1 MPGVLF
7 PHLGFATAEGTI
19 LHWVHGVD
27 EDVRAGEPL
36 LEIASEKAVHVVVA
50 PVDGKLLAIYA
61 PAGAIVA
68 EGETLA
74 WIGAAGERPP
84 ETECRWLGWEEDI
97 AQPPPDLEQRLSKVP
112 GAARGGAREQAEP
125 DGGFPPFRPPERADK
140 RFRGYLKK
148 SMREVTGRRM
158 AASWVEK
165 PKVDLFAE
173 INFSSVVAHREAEK
187 SAGRQPPPYNVY
199 IAHAVAKAFEQFPEL
214 NCNWIDG
221 RRVPLEQIHVG
232 VAVAVGESLLTISMK
247 NLGGLSLRE
256 VERRYRGLIRKAVA
270 MNLEREEL
278 YGSSI
283 TVTNL
288 GEFEI
293 FAFTPVINPPEVF
306 ILGIGELKERAVV
319 VDGRIAAA
327 PMCYFC
333 LSFDHRGVDG
343 APASRLLR
351 GIKHH
356 LEDYSDGE

>member
-1 MPGVLF
+1 
-7 PHLGFATAEGTI
+7 LGFATAEGTI
-19 LHWVHGVD
+19 LQWMHEVD
-27 EDVRAGEPL
+27 EDVRAGAPL

-50 PVDGKLLAIYA
+50 PADGKLLAIYA
-61 PAGAIVA
+61 PAGAIVG

-84 ETECRWLGWEEDI
+84 EIECRWLGWEEDI
-97 AQPPPDLEQRLSKVP
+97 AQPPPDLQQHLAQAPLAVE
-112 GAARGGAREQAEP
+112 GGAQEAAGPEV
-125 DGGFPPFRPPERADK
+125 GFPPFQPPQQVDK

-148 SMREVTGRRM
+148 SLREVTGRRM

-187 SAGRQPPPYNVY
+187 GAGRQPPPYNVY

-232 VAVAVGESLLTISMK
+232 VAVALAESLLTISMK

-256 VERRYRGLIRKAVA
+256 VERRYRSLIRKAVA
-270 MNLEREEL
+270 MNLERDEL
-278 YGSSI
+278 YGSSM

-306 ILGIGELKERAVV
+306 ILGIGELKERALV
-319 VDGRIAAA
+319 VDGRVTVA
-327 PMCYFC
+327 PVSYFC